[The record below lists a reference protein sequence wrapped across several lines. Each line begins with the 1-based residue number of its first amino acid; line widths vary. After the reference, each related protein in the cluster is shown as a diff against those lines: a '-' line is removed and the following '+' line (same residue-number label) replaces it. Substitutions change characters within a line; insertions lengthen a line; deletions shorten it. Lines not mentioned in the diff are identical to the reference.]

1 MDTIL
6 ITAYSRAPQGTAM
19 YEKFKHSGIVLE
31 IEKETHKIVNA
42 EFTFITEVAKQFFSK
57 LLVGFNFYEEL
68 DLIIKRINKHYYAP
82 SQQSVLVALKI
93 AHQRYVDDVLT
104 NN

>member
-57 LLVGFNFYEEL
+57 LLVGFNFYEDL
-68 DLIIKRINKHYYAP
+68 DLIIKRINEHYYAP

>member
-68 DLIIKRINKHYYAP
+68 DLIIKRINEHYYAP